1 MFTSNKSRNN
11 PMEEMVKKEKD
22 ISINRMK
29 EIKT

>member
-11 PMEEMVKKEKD
+11 RMEEMVKKEKD